1 MKIFDFKL
9 DPITGE
15 EYYEVNVG
23 GRQLLNSHILNKG
36 PSFTREERVEFDLM
50 GCLPWGIEDLQGQ
63 VDRALEMYRRKDEDL
78 ERYIFLMEL
87 QNRNATVFYRLL
99 LDNLVE
105 MIPIVYTPTVGQACM
120 QMSHIQRR
128 ARGIYIHPDNLAAI
142 DRIFGNISLPD
153 VRLIV
158 VTDGERILG
167 LGDLG
172 ADGMGISIGKVCLYV
187 AAGCLHPAVCMPM
200 CIDVGTNNERLLN
213 DPLYLGWRHPRLQGD
228 AYYDFIEQF
237 VVAVRRNFPSA
248 LLQWEDFAK
257 HHAFDLLARYRER
270 ILSFNDDIQGT
281 GATGLAALMTAAR
294 IKGVAMKDMRY
305 AIVGMGEAGSGISD
319 NIRAAMVGEGLSDA
333 EARRR
338 IFPMDKQGLLLD
350 DDPTLEPQQR
360 PYALPRAVIEGWTL
374 DNPSRVELM
383 DVLRNAKPNVLI
395 GVTARPGLF
404 DDAVLAQMAANDP
417 RPVIMPLSNPT
428 SKVECVPEAVS
439 KATQGRFLMA
449 TGSPFA
455 PVEAADGLQGIAQCN
470 NLFIFPGVG
479 LGAIISGSPK
489 VTDAMFA
496 AGANA
501 LSSMVTPE
509 QKAQGYLLPKMENI
523 REASAQVAMAVAREA
538 RDSGLGRRLDDSAI
552 ERIVRHAQWN
562 PRFYPYRKPFC
573 ATR

>member
-1 MKIFDFKL
+1 MKLFDFKI

-15 EYYEVNVG
+15 EYYEVYAT
-23 GRQLLNSHILNKG
+23 GRQLLNSHLLNKG
-36 PSFTREERVEFDLM
+36 PSFTREERVAFDLM
-50 GCLPWGIEDLQGQ
+50 GCLPWGMEDLYGQ
-63 VDRALEMYRRKDEDL
+63 VERALEMYRRKEDDL

-87 QNRNATVFYRLL
+87 LNRNATVFYRLL

-120 QMSHIQRR
+120 QLSHIQRR
-128 ARGIYIHPDNLAAI
+128 SRGLYIHPDNLSAI
-142 DRIFGNISLPD
+142 DRICSNVSLPD

-172 ADGMGISIGKVCLYV
+172 SDGMGISIGKVCLYV

-213 DPLYLGWRHPRLQGD
+213 DPMYLGRRHPRLQGE

-237 VVAVRRNFPSA
+237 VVAVQRNFPGA

-257 HHAFDLLARYRER
+257 HHAFDLLARYRDR
-270 ILSFNDDIQGT
+270 TLSFNDDIQGT
-281 GATGLAALMTAAR
+281 GATGLAALTTAAR
-294 IKGVAMKDMRY
+294 IKGVALKDMRY

-319 NIRAAMVGEGLSDA
+319 NIRAAMVAEGLSDE
-333 EARRR
+333 EARRQ
-338 IFPMDKQGLLLD
+338 IFPMDKQGLLVA

-360 PYALPRAVIEGWTL
+360 PYALPRDIVSGWKL
-374 DNPSRVELM
+374 ADPNRIDMM

-395 GVTARPGLF
+395 GVTARTGLF
-404 DDAVLAQMAANDP
+404 DDAVLGQMAANDP
-417 RPVIMPLSNPT
+417 QPVIMALSNPT

-439 KATQGRFLMA
+439 KATNGHFLMA

-455 PVEAADGLQGIAQCN
+455 PLQTANGMQGIAQCN

-479 LGAIISGSPK
+479 LGAIVSGSPR

-496 AGANA
+496 AGAHA
-501 LSSMVTPE
+501 LSAMVTPE
-509 QKAQGYLLPKMENI
+509 QEAAGWLLPKMENI
-523 REASAQVAMAVAREA
+523 REVSAQVAMAVAREA
-538 RDSGLGRRLDDSAI
+538 RDSGLGRLLEDDAI

-573 ATR
+573 AGR

>member
-1 MKIFDFKL
+1 MKMFDFKL
-9 DPITGE
+9 DPVTGE
-15 EYYEVNVG
+15 EYYEVNLD
-23 GRQLLNSHILNKG
+23 GRQLLNSHLLNKG
-36 PSFTREERVEFDLM
+36 PSFTREERNVFNLM
-50 GCLPWGIEDLQGQ
+50 GCLPWGIETLQSQ
-63 VDRALEMYRRKDEDL
+63 VDRALEMYRRKDDDL

-87 QNRNATVFYRLL
+87 LNRNATVFYRLL

-105 MIPIVYTPTVGQACM
+105 MIPIVYTPTVGQACL

-128 ARGIYIHPDNLAAI
+128 SRGLYIHPENIAAI
-142 DRIFGNISLPD
+142 DRIFGNVSLPD

-172 ADGMGISIGKVCLYV
+172 SDGMGISIGKVCLYV

-213 DPLYLGWRHPRLQGD
+213 DPLYLGWKHPRLQGD
-228 AYYDFIEQF
+228 EYYDFIERF
-237 VVAVRRNFPSA
+237 VVAVRRNFPGA

-294 IKGVAMKDMRY
+294 IKGCGMKDLRY

-319 NIRAAMVGEGLSDA
+319 NIRAAMVGEGLSDE

-338 IFPMDKQGLLLD
+338 IFPIDRQGLLVD

-360 PYALPRAVIEGWTL
+360 PYALPRAVVAGWTL
-374 DNPSRVELM
+374 ADPNRIDMM

-404 DDAVLAQMAANDP
+404 DDAVLGQMAANDP
-417 RPVIMPLSNPT
+417 RPVILALSNPT
-428 SKVECVPEAVS
+428 SKVECTPDAV
-439 KATQGRFLMA
+439 
-449 TGSPFA
+449 
-455 PVEAADGLQGIAQCN
+455 
-470 NLFIFPGVG
+470 
-479 LGAIISGSPK
+479 
-489 VTDAMFA
+489 
-496 AGANA
+496 
-501 LSSMVTPE
+501 
-509 QKAQGYLLPKMENI
+509 
-523 REASAQVAMAVAREA
+523 
-538 RDSGLGRRLDDSAI
+538 
-552 ERIVRHAQWN
+552 
-562 PRFYPYRKPFC
+562 
-573 ATR
+573 